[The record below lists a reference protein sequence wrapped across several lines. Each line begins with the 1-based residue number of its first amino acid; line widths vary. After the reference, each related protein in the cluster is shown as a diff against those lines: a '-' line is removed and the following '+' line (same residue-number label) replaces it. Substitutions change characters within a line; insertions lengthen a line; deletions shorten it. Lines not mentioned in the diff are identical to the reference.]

1 MDQMVR
7 VDDRRADIPAGEGGT
22 VTIQNPTP
30 WRVTDSYIYDAN
42 GDLVDIWHHVPLI
55 VDAVNA
61 YVAAETQLTVLD
73 GELGDRWRTQE
84 FDRHQCAQVD
94 GEIFT
99 ISQWLD
105 RIGAVEVQIARG
117 NDGYVVWAKER
128 R

>member
-1 MDQMVR
+1 M
-7 VDDRRADIPAGEGGT
+7 
-22 VTIQNPTP
+22 TISNPTP

-42 GDLVDIWHHVPLI
+42 DNFVDIWHHVRLI

-61 YVAAETQLTVLD
+61 YVAAEQQLTVLD

-84 FDRHQCAQVD
+84 FDRHQCASVD

-105 RIGAVEVQIARG
+105 RIGAVEVQIVHGR
-117 NDGYVVWAKER
+117 DGYVVWAKGTR
-128 R
+128 